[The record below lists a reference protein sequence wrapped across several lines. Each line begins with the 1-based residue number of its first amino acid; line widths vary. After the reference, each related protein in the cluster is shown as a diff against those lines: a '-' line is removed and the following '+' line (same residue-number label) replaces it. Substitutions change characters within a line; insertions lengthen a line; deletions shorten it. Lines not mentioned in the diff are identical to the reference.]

1 MKRKIHII
9 FALSVIAAVSCSK
22 ATVEAPKDELQDIT
36 LECRVDGVFSKAH
49 ISDGVKSQWDAA
61 DRISVF
67 DAAGKNREFS
77 CTEGG
82 ESVSFSGQAVSG
94 SKWQAIYPYD
104 DAATISSGVIT
115 SELPHFQTALE
126 GSFPKDAVIL
136 YGESTSSALSFRPVN
151 ALLKFTVPEG
161 TSSVKFEA
169 LDGKAAAGVY
179 VYDSQNKTMAV
190 SGTGYDNVI
199 LSGDG
204 AKALEAGKTYYMSVL
219 PFKHAAGIRL
229 TLTGAGAN
237 AGKTIVR
244 EKASSVAFDGGV
256 IYDMGAISGDWAE
269 EPGSGIAANFTK
281 GVNLA
286 GCYEVGAEQ
295 NANDIWMGHINDR
308 HFSFLA
314 SIGVDV
320 VRIPMQFGYFV
331 ENTSTYK
338 FQQSFFDR
346 LDETIDLAEKYG
358 MHIIVD
364 NHIWEWYDKQSN
376 PEAALKAVWLQVA
389 EHCKNRSTK
398 VVYELFNEP
407 DGTYWHEHWHD
418 VQGKVL
424 EAVRTVD
431 TKHTVIVTPT
441 NYKTIADMPEYADDN
456 IIYTSHFYEPF
467 VFSHQGGSWT
477 RLRTI
482 GGMLSFPYNP
492 ATDDIAA
499 AVQKVKDID
508 VSSPEIAWVEAY
520 PTTGTVENVQSLL
533 KKDIDEVARRGSKL
547 FIGEFGATKFP
558 ASESR
563 CNWLRTVANYCR
575 QNGAAYTVWTY
586 AGDFGMFTTDALDL
600 NLPGDLDVNVAAA
613 LGFGDGTDRTVPGTV
628 ADFAVVSFE
637 W

>member
-9 FALSVIAAVSCSK
+9 FALSAIAAVSCNK

-36 LECRVDGVFSKAH
+36 FECRVDGLTSKAH
-49 ISDGVKSQWDAA
+49 ISDGVKSLWDSG
-61 DRISVF
+61 DCISVF
-67 DAAGKNREFS
+67 DAAGQNRKF
-77 CTEGG
+77 TAAEGG
-82 ESVSFSGQAVSG
+82 ESASFSGQAVSG
-94 SKWQAIYPYD
+94 AKWQAIYPYD
-104 DAATISSGVIT
+104 SDAAISSGVIT
-115 SELPHFQTALE
+115 SELPHIQTALA

-136 YGESTSSALSFRPVN
+136 YGESSSNELIFRPVN

-161 TSSVKFEA
+161 TASVKFES
-169 LDGKAAAGVY
+169 LNGKAAAGVY
-179 VYDSQNKTMAV
+179 VYDSQNKTMTVA
-190 SGTGYDNVI
+190 GTVYDNVV

-204 AKALEAGKTYYMSVL
+204 AKALEAGKTYYMSIL
-219 PFKHAAGIRL
+219 PFEHAAGIRL

-244 EKASSVAFDGGV
+244 EKASSVTFDGGV

-286 GCYEVGAEQ
+286 GCYEVGAKQ
-295 NANDIWMGHINDR
+295 NANNIWMGHINDR

-338 FQQSFFDR
+338 FQQAFFDR

-364 NHIWEWYDKQSN
+364 NHIWEWYDKQPD

-407 DGTYWHEHWHD
+407 DGSYWHEHWHD
-418 VQGKVL
+418 VQGRLL

-508 VSSPEIAWVEAY
+508 VNSPEIAWVEAY
-520 PTTGTVENVQSLL
+520 PTTGTVENVHSIL

-547 FIGEFGATKFP
+547 YIGEFGTLKYP

-563 CNWLRTVANYCR
+563 CNWLRTVASYCR

-586 AGDFGMFTTDALDL
+586 AGDFGIFKTDALDL
-600 NLPGDLDVNVAAA
+600 NLPGDLDMDVAAA
-613 LGFGDGTDRTVPGTV
+613 LGFGEGSEKTVPGSV
-628 ADFAVVSFE
+628 VDFDLVNFQ

>member
-9 FALSVIAAVSCSK
+9 FALSAIAAVSCNK

-36 LECRVDGVFSKAH
+36 FECRVDGLTSKAH
-49 ISDGVKSQWDAA
+49 ISDGVKSLWDSG
-61 DRISVF
+61 DCISVF
-67 DAAGKNREFS
+67 DAAGQNRKF
-77 CTEGG
+77 TAAEGG
-82 ESVSFSGQAVSG
+82 ESASFSGQAVSG
-94 SKWQAIYPYD
+94 AKWQAIYPYD
-104 DAATISSGVIT
+104 SDAAISSGVIT
-115 SELPHFQTALE
+115 SELPHIQTALA

-136 YGESTSSALSFRPVN
+136 YGESSSNELIFRPVN

-161 TSSVKFEA
+161 TASVKFESLA
-169 LDGKAAAGVY
+169 GKAAAGVY
-179 VYDSQNKTMAV
+179 VYDSQNKTMTVA
-190 SGTGYDNVI
+190 GTVYDNVV

-204 AKALEAGKTYYMSVL
+204 AKALEAGKTYYMSIL
-219 PFKHAAGIRL
+219 PFEHAAGIRL

-244 EKASSVAFDGGV
+244 EKASSVTFDGGV

-286 GCYEVGAEQ
+286 GCYEVGAKQ
-295 NANDIWMGHINDR
+295 NANNIWMGHINDR

-338 FQQSFFDR
+338 FQQAFFDR

-364 NHIWEWYDKQSN
+364 NHIWEWYDKQSD

-547 FIGEFGATKFP
+547 YIGEFGALKYP
-558 ASESR
+558 ALESR

-586 AGDFGMFTTDALDL
+586 AGDFGMFKTDALDL
-600 NLPGDLDVNVAAA
+600 NLPGDLDMDVAAA
-613 LGFGDGTDRTVPGTV
+613 LGFGNGTDKTVPGTV
-628 ADFAVVSFE
+628 VDFNVVNFE

>member
-9 FALSVIAAVSCSK
+9 FALSAIAAVSCNK

-36 LECRVDGVFSKAH
+36 FECRVDGLISKAH
-49 ISDGVKSQWDAA
+49 ISDGVKSQWDAG

-67 DAAGKNREFS
+67 DAEGKNREFS

-82 ESVSFSGQAVSG
+82 ESVSFSGKAVSG
-94 SKWQAIYPYD
+94 AKWQAIYPYD
-104 DAATISSGVIT
+104 ADASISSGVIT
-115 SELPHFQTALE
+115 SELPHIQTAVA

-136 YGESTSSALSFRPVN
+136 YGEPSSTYLAFRPVN

-161 TSSVKFEA
+161 TASVKFES

-190 SGTGYDNVI
+190 AGTVYDNVV

-219 PFKHAAGIRL
+219 PFEHAAGIRL

-244 EKASSVAFDGGV
+244 EKASSVTFDGGV
-256 IYDMGAISGDWAE
+256 IYDMGAISGDWTA
-269 EPGSGIAANFTK
+269 EPGSGIAAKFTK
-281 GVNLA
+281 GVNLS
-286 GCYEVGAEQ
+286 GCFEVFPG
-295 NANDIWMGHINDR
+295 NADNIWMGHINDE

-314 SIGVDV
+314 SRGVDV

-331 ENTSTYK
+331 ENTTTYK
-338 FQQSFFDR
+338 LQQSFFNR
-346 LDETIDLAEKYG
+346 LDEAIALAEKYG

-364 NHIWEWYDKQSN
+364 NHIWKWFDAQPD
-376 PEAALKAVWLQVA
+376 PEGAFKAVWLQVA
-389 EHCKNRSTK
+389 EHCKDMSTK

-456 IIYTSHFYEPF
+456 IIYTSHFYEPL
-467 VFSHQGGSWT
+467 VFTHQGATERFG
-477 RLRTI
+477 TI

-499 AVQKVKDID
+499 VAQKVKDAGAT
-508 VSSPEIAWVEAY
+508 SEEIASVNEY
-520 PTTGTVENVQSLL
+520 PTKATVENVQTLL
-533 KKDIDEVARRGSKL
+533 KRDIDEVARRGSKL
-547 FIGEFGATKFP
+547 YIGEFGASKFTV
-558 ASESR
+558 SESR

-575 QNGAAYTVWTY
+575 QNGVAYTVWSY
-586 AGDFGMFTTDALDL
+586 ARDFGMFKHDGVYL
-600 NLPGDLDVNVAAA
+600 NLPGDLDENVAAA
-613 LGFGDGTDRTVPGTV
+613 LGFGEGTDRNAVGSVT
-628 ADFAVVSFE
+628 DFNVVNFE
-637 W
+637 WQ

>member
-1 MKRKIHII
+1 MKRNIHII
-9 FALSVIAAVSCSK
+9 FALSAIAAVGCNK

-36 LECRVDGVFSKAH
+36 FECRVDGLTSKAH
-49 ISDGVKSQWDAA
+49 ISDGVKSLWDVG

-77 CTEGG
+77 CTEDG

-94 SKWQAIYPYD
+94 AKWQAIYPYD
-104 DAATISSGVIT
+104 SDASISSGVIT
-115 SELPHFQTALE
+115 SELPHIQTAIA

-136 YGESTSSALSFRPVN
+136 YGESSSTSLTFRPVN
-151 ALLKFTVPEG
+151 ALLKFSVPEG
-161 TSSVKFEA
+161 TASVKFES

-179 VYDSQNKTMAV
+179 VYDSQNNTMAV
-190 SGTGYDNVI
+190 TGTVYDNVV

-204 AKALEAGKTYYMSVL
+204 AKALEAGKAYYMSVL
-219 PFKHAAGIRL
+219 PFEHSAGIRL

-244 EKASSVAFDGGV
+244 EKASSVTFDGGV
-256 IYDMGAISGDWAE
+256 IYDMGTISGDWTA

-286 GCYEVGAEQ
+286 GCYEVGSEQ
-295 NANDIWMGHINDR
+295 NANNIWMGHINDR

-338 FQQSFFDR
+338 FQQAFFDR

-364 NHIWEWYDKQSN
+364 NHIWAWYDKQPD

-407 DGTYWHEHWHD
+407 DGSYWHEHWHD
-418 VQGKVL
+418 VQGRLL

-441 NYKTIADMPEYADDN
+441 NYKTISDMPEYSDRN

-499 AVQKVKDID
+499 AAQKVKDID
-508 VSSPEIAWVEAY
+508 VNSPEIAWVEAY
-520 PTTGTVENVQSLL
+520 PTTGTVENVHSIL

-547 FIGEFGATKFP
+547 YIGEFGTLKYP

-563 CNWLRTVANYCR
+563 CNWLRTVASYCR

-586 AGDFGMFTTDALDL
+586 AGDFGIFKTDALDL
-600 NLPGDLDVNVAAA
+600 NLPGDLDMDVAAA
-613 LGFGDGTDRTVPGTV
+613 LGFGEGSDKTVPGTV
-628 ADFAVVSFE
+628 SDFDFVKFE

>member
-1 MKRKIHII
+1 
-9 FALSVIAAVSCSK
+9 
-22 ATVEAPKDELQDIT
+22 
-36 LECRVDGVFSKAH
+36 
-49 ISDGVKSQWDAA
+49 
-61 DRISVF
+61 
-67 DAAGKNREFS
+67 
-77 CTEGG
+77 
-82 ESVSFSGQAVSG
+82 
-94 SKWQAIYPYD
+94 
-104 DAATISSGVIT
+104 
-115 SELPHFQTALE
+115 
-126 GSFPKDAVIL
+126 
-136 YGESTSSALSFRPVN
+136 
-151 ALLKFTVPEG
+151 
-161 TSSVKFEA
+161 
-169 LDGKAAAGVY
+169 
-179 VYDSQNKTMAV
+179 
-190 SGTGYDNVI
+190 
-199 LSGDG
+199 
-204 AKALEAGKTYYMSVL
+204 
-219 PFKHAAGIRL
+219 
-229 TLTGAGAN
+229 
-237 AGKTIVR
+237 
-244 EKASSVAFDGGV
+244 
-256 IYDMGAISGDWAE
+256 MGAISGDWAE

-295 NANDIWMGHINDR
+295 NANNIWMGHINDR

-364 NHIWEWYDKQSN
+364 NHIWGWYDKQSD

-499 AVQKVKDID
+499 AAQKVKDID

-547 FIGEFGATKFP
+547 YIGEFGALKYP
-558 ASESR
+558 ALESR

-586 AGDFGMFTTDALDL
+586 AGDFGMFKTDALDL
-600 NLPGDLDVNVAAA
+600 NLPGDLDMDVAAA
-613 LGFGDGTDRTVPGTV
+613 LGFGNGTDKTVPGTV
-628 ADFAVVSFE
+628 VDFNVVNFE

>member
-36 LECRVDGVFSKAH
+36 FECRVDGLTSKAH
-49 ISDGVKSQWDAA
+49 ISDGVKSLWDNG
-61 DRISVF
+61 DCISVF
-67 DAAGKNREFS
+67 DAAGQNRKF
-77 CTEGG
+77 TAAEGG

-94 SKWQAIYPYD
+94 AKWQAIYPYD
-104 DAATISSGVIT
+104 ADAAISSGAIT
-115 SELPHFQTALE
+115 SELPHIQTALT

-136 YGESTSSALSFRPVN
+136 YGESSSNELIFRPVN

-161 TSSVKFEA
+161 TASVKFES

-190 SGTGYDNVI
+190 SGTVYDNVI

-364 NHIWEWYDKQSN
+364 NHIWGWYDKQSD

-499 AVQKVKDID
+499 AVQRVKDID

-547 FIGEFGATKFP
+547 YIGEFGALKYP
-558 ASESR
+558 ALESR

-586 AGDFGMFTTDALDL
+586 AGDFGMFKTDALDL
-600 NLPGDLDVNVAAA
+600 NLPGDLDMDVAAA
-613 LGFGDGTDRTVPGTV
+613 LGFGNGTDKTVPGTV
-628 ADFAVVSFE
+628 VDFNVVNFE

>member
-1 MKRKIHII
+1 MKRNIHII
-9 FALSVIAAVSCSK
+9 FALSALVAAGCSRV
-22 ATVEAPKDELQDIT
+22 TVEVPENELQDIT
-36 LECRVDGVFSKAH
+36 FECRVDGLISKAH
-49 ISDGVKSQWDAA
+49 ISDGVKSQWDAG

-94 SKWQAIYPYD
+94 AKWQAIYPYD
-104 DAATISSGVIT
+104 ADASISSGVIT
-115 SELPHFQTALE
+115 SELPHIQTAIA

-136 YGESTSSALSFRPVN
+136 YGESSSTSLTFRPVN
-151 ALLKFTVPEG
+151 ALLKFSVPEG
-161 TSSVKFEA
+161 TASVKFES

-179 VYDSQNKTMAV
+179 VYDSQNNTMAV
-190 SGTGYDNVI
+190 AGTVYDNVV

-204 AKALEAGKTYYMSVL
+204 AKALEAGKTYYMSIL
-219 PFKHAAGIRL
+219 PFEHAAGIRL

-244 EKASSVAFDGGV
+244 EKASSVTFDGGV
-256 IYDMGAISGDWAE
+256 IYDMGTISGDWTE

-286 GCYEVGAEQ
+286 GCYEVGADQ
-295 NANDIWMGHINDR
+295 NANNIWMGHINDY

-338 FQQSFFDR
+338 FQQAFFDR

-364 NHIWEWYDKQSN
+364 NHIWEWYDKQPD

-389 EHCKNRSTK
+389 EHCKDRSTK

-418 VQGKVL
+418 VQGRLL

-441 NYKTIADMPEYADDN
+441 NYKTISDMPEYADDN

-492 ATDDIAA
+492 ATDNIVA
-499 AVQKVKDID
+499 AVQKVKDIN
-508 VSSPEIAWVEAY
+508 VESPEIPWVEAY
-520 PTTGTVENVQSLL
+520 PTTGTVENVQSIL

-547 FIGEFGATKFP
+547 YIGEFGTLKYP
-558 ASESR
+558 ALESR
-563 CNWLRTVANYCR
+563 CNWLRTVTNYCR

-586 AGDFGMFTTDALDL
+586 AGDFGMFKTDALDL
-600 NLPGDLDVNVAAA
+600 NLPGDLNMDVAAA
-613 LGFGDGTDRTVPGTV
+613 LGFGEGADRTLPGTV
-628 ADFAVVSFE
+628 ADFNVVNFA

>member
-1 MKRKIHII
+1 MKRNIHII
-9 FALSVIAAVSCSK
+9 FALSALAAAGCSRV
-22 ATVEAPKDELQDIT
+22 TVEVPENELQDIT
-36 LECRVDGVFSKAH
+36 FECRVDGLISKAH
-49 ISDGVKSQWDAA
+49 ISDGVKSQWDAG

-94 SKWQAIYPYD
+94 AKWQAIYPYD
-104 DAATISSGVIT
+104 ADAAISSGAIT
-115 SELPHFQTALE
+115 SELPHIQTAIA

-136 YGESTSSALSFRPVN
+136 YGESSSTFLTFRPVN
-151 ALLKFTVPEG
+151 ALLKFSVPEG
-161 TSSVKFEA
+161 TASVKFES

-179 VYDSQNKTMAV
+179 VYDSQNNTMAV
-190 SGTGYDNVI
+190 AGTVYDNVV

-219 PFKHAAGIRL
+219 PFKHADGIRL
-229 TLTGAGAN
+229 TLIGAGAN

-244 EKASSVAFDGGV
+244 EKASSVTFDGGV
-256 IYDMGAISGDWAE
+256 IYDMGTISGDWAT

-281 GVNLA
+281 GVNIT
-286 GCYEVGAEQ
+286 GCFEVFPG
-295 NANDIWMGHINDR
+295 NADNIWMGHINDD

-314 SIGVDV
+314 SRGVDV

-331 ENTSTYK
+331 ENTTTYK
-338 FQQSFFDR
+338 LQQSFFDR
-346 LDETIDLAEKYG
+346 LDEAIALAEKYG

-364 NHIWEWYDKQSN
+364 NHIWEWYDKQPD
-376 PEAALKAVWLQVA
+376 PEAAFKAVWLQVA
-389 EHCKNRSTK
+389 EHCKNMSTK

-407 DGTYWHEHWHD
+407 DGNYWHEHWHD

-424 EAVRTVD
+424 GAVRTVD

-456 IIYTSHFYEPF
+456 IIYTSHFYEPL
-467 VFSHQGGSWT
+467 VFTHQGANE
-477 RLRTI
+477 RFAAI

-499 AVQKVKDID
+499 VAQKVKDAGATSD
-508 VSSPEIAWVEAY
+508 EIGSVNEY
-520 PTTGTVENVQSLL
+520 PTRGTVENIQRRL
-533 KKDIDEVARRGSKL
+533 KEDMDEVARRGSKL
-547 FIGEFGATKFP
+547 YIGEFGASKF
-558 ASESR
+558 AVSESR

-575 QNGAAYTVWTY
+575 QNGVAYTVWSY
-586 AGDFGMFTTDALDL
+586 ARDFGMFKHDGVYLA
-600 NLPGDLDVNVAAA
+600 LPGDLDENVAAA
-613 LGFGDGTDRTVPGTV
+613 LGFGEGTDRTAVGSVT
-628 ADFAVVSFE
+628 DFDVVNFT

>member
-169 LDGKAAAGVY
+169 LDSKGVAGVY
-179 VYDSQNKTMAV
+179 AFDSQNNKIEPAATL
-190 SGTGYDNVI
+190 YDNVI
-199 LSGDG
+199 LSGD
-204 AKALEAGKTYYMSVL
+204 ASKALEAGKTYYMSVF
-219 PFKHAAGIRL
+219 PFRYGDGIRL

-244 EKASSVAFDGGV
+244 EKTSAVELKGGV
-256 IYDMGAISGDWAE
+256 IYDMGTISGEWSK
-269 EPGSGIAANFTK
+269 GSGIAANFTK

-286 GCYEVGAEQ
+286 GCYEVGASQ
-295 NANDIWMGHINDR
+295 NASYIWTGHINDR

-331 ENTSTYK
+331 ENTTSYK
-338 FQQSFFDR
+338 LQQAFFDH
-346 LDETIDLAEKYG
+346 LDETIALAEKYG

-364 NHIWEWYDKQSN
+364 NHIWGWFDAQPD
-376 PEAALKAVWLQVA
+376 PEGAMKAVWLQVA
-389 EHCKNRSTK
+389 EHCKNMSTK

-418 VQGKVL
+418 VQGRVL

-441 NYKTIADMPEYADDN
+441 NYKTISDMPEYADDN

-467 VFSHQGGSWT
+467 VFTHQGGSWT
-477 RLRTI
+477 RLKTI

-499 AVQKVKDID
+499 AAQKVKEVDK
-508 VSSPEIAWVEAY
+508 SSPEIAWVNAY
-520 PTTGTVENVQSLL
+520 PTTGTVENVQTLL

>member
-9 FALSVIAAVSCSK
+9 FALSAIAAVSCNK

-36 LECRVDGVFSKAH
+36 FECRVDGLTSKAH
-49 ISDGVKSQWDAA
+49 ISDGIKSLWDNG
-61 DRISVF
+61 DCISVF
-67 DAAGKNREFS
+67 DAAGQNRKF
-77 CTEGG
+77 TAAEGG
-82 ESVSFSGQAVSG
+82 ESASFSGQAVSG
-94 SKWQAIYPYD
+94 AKWQAIYPYD
-104 DAATISSGVIT
+104 ADAAISSGAIT
-115 SELPHFQTALE
+115 SELPHIQTALA

-136 YGESTSSALSFRPVN
+136 YGESSSNELIFRPVN

-161 TSSVKFEA
+161 TASVKFES

-179 VYDSQNKTMAV
+179 VYDSQNKTMTVA
-190 SGTGYDNVI
+190 GTVYDNVV

-204 AKALEAGKTYYMSVL
+204 AKALEAGKTYYMSIL
-219 PFKHAAGIRL
+219 PFEHAAGIRL

-244 EKASSVAFDGGV
+244 EKASSVTFDGGV

-338 FQQSFFDR
+338 FQQAFFDR

-364 NHIWEWYDKQSN
+364 NHIWEWYDKQSD

-547 FIGEFGATKFP
+547 YIGEFGALKYP
-558 ASESR
+558 ALESR

-586 AGDFGMFTTDALDL
+586 AGDFGMFKTDALEL
-600 NLPGDLDVNVAAA
+600 NLPGDLDMDVAAA
-613 LGFGDGTDRTVPGTV
+613 LGFGEGADRNAVGSVTD
-628 ADFAVVSFE
+628 FNVVNFE